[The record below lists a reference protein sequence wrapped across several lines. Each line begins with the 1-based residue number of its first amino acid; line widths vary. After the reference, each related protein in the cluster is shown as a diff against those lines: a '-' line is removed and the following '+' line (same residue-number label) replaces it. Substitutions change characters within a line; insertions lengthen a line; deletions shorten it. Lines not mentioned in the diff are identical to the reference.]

1 MTDQVQVLQVR
12 VRDKTLNQVD
22 RLKAMVQAPSRS
34 DAVRRAM
41 EIADTLVNA
50 ILKGERI
57 IIETQSGKQRQI
69 MIAGLNT

>member
-1 MTDQVQVLQVR
+1 MSDEVQVLQVR

-41 EIADTLVNA
+41 DIADTLVNA
-50 ILKGERI
+50 IVKGERI
-57 IIETQSGKQRQI
+57 IIESQSGKQRQI
-69 MIAGLNT
+69 MISGLNT

>member
-1 MTDQVQVLQVR
+1 MTDEVQVLQVR

-41 EIADTLVNA
+41 DITDTLVNA